1 MITYIQNML
10 MVFGA
15 LRSDKSGVT
24 AIEYGLIA
32 GLIAVA
38 IIVILTTVGTD
49 LTNLFTTIS
58 GRLQAV
64 NNAAAG

>member
-1 MITYIQNML
+1 ML